1 RLDDRYEIVGH
12 ARVKGLYIAVEFV
25 SERERKTRAVELARA
40 VHFACLER
48 GIVDIYDRGQNV
60 VRWQPALT
68 MPPDMFHVRVRPPG
82 GGDLGGP
89 GGALARQASCPQAS
103 QIAHVPSGSRRK
115 RARSPQWEHVR
126 TW

>member
-1 RLDDRYEIVGH
+1 GGTFAWFPPSCVAALKGIEVMERDRMLERGRDLERIALERLPRLDDRYEIVGH

-60 VRWQPALT
+60 
-68 MPPDMFHVRVRPPG
+68 
-82 GGDLGGP
+82 
-89 GGALARQASCPQAS
+89 
-103 QIAHVPSGSRRK
+103 
-115 RARSPQWEHVR
+115 
-126 TW
+126 